1 MKFIIM
7 DQKYIPFS
15 KFVLRTPFFSLE
27 EFAKKIEK
35 LDNNDDYWYEF
46 LKDSIIQE
54 AIYLATPV
62 LFDEIQKFLSGE
74 IIKDR
79 DIYKLKISV
88 MKYYSRMSTRCT
100 PFGLFAGI
108 NTGEINEQTLV
119 TLSEKQKYSRVTRL
133 DMNYICNLFQEIN
146 KIKEVREKLY
156 YYPNTS
162 IYDVGDKLRYV
173 EYYFINANRK
183 HNISSIDNSYYI
195 SEILNMSEKGAT
207 IKDLVDFLLTD
218 DDITEE
224 DALEFI
230 YGLID
235 SQVLVSEIEPT
246 VTGDNIMQLEKLND
260 IEKVN
265 KIITN
270 INNISEILLKIDSN
284 KIGTKLSCYK
294 NIEKIIHEIGVP
306 YEKKYLFQTDMTKQ
320 ADVCNIDNKILDE
333 IYCAF
338 NLMNK
343 LTLPYHD
350 KTILSKFA
358 SDYYER
364 YEDREMPL
372 SLVMDT
378 EIGLGYNSMNTDST
392 PMIDGLNLPNSYKSL
407 DISWNKISSVINKK
421 RIDAYKNDCR
431 EIEITDNDFDFTTDR
446 WEDLPLTMSCMCE
459 IYSDSNKNNIVY
471 LHSIGGSSG
480 SNLLGRFC
488 HLSNDVEDLVK
499 KITKFEQEQNIN
511 AVCAEIVHL
520 PESRIG
526 NILFRPIIRD
536 YEIPFLAKSSLDI
549 AHKIKL
555 SDIYVSVRNG
565 KVILKSKKLEKEIIP
580 YLSTAH
586 NYSFKSMPIYHFLCD
601 MQTQRKRGSVGF
613 SWDKLAND
621 ESFLPRVKYKSI
633 ILSLAEWRIKTEE
646 INKMFDNITRDNFLR
661 ITNEWQKEKNISR
674 YVTLADGDNE
684 LFVDFDNRLSVLTLL
699 STVKKREIFVLKE
712 SLMFNYESIVK
723 DQKKRSFGNEFIFIF
738 KKNVL

>member
-1 MKFIIM
+1 M
-7 DQKYIPFS
+7 DQKYIPFP

-27 EFAKKIEK
+27 EFAKNIEK

-74 IIKDR
+74 MIKVR
-79 DIYKLKISV
+79 DIDKLKNSV

-108 NTGEINEQTLV
+108 NTGQINEQTLV

-162 IYDVGDKLRYV
+162 IYEVGNKLRYV

-195 SEILNMSEKGAT
+195 SEILKMSEKGAT

-218 DDITEE
+218 NDITKE

-230 YGLID
+230 YCLID

-246 VTGDNIMQLEKLND
+246 VTGDNNIMQLEKLNE
-260 IEKVN
+260 IKKVN

-270 INNISEILLKIDSN
+270 INNISEILLKIDRN
-284 KIGTKLSCYK
+284 KIGTTLTCY
-294 NIEKIIHEIGVP
+294 NDIEKIIKEIGIS
-306 YEKKYLFQTDMTKQ
+306 YEKKYLFQTDFIKQ
-320 ADVCNIDNKILDE
+320 ADNCSIDNKLLED
-333 IYCAF
+333 IYSAF
-338 NLMNK
+338 ILMNK
-343 LTLPYHD
+343 ITLPYYD

-364 YEDREMPL
+364 YEDKEMPL

-378 EIGLGYNSMNTDST
+378 EIGLGYNSINTDST
-392 PMIDGLNLPNSYKSL
+392 PMLYGLNLPNSYKPQ
-407 DISWNKISSVINKK
+407 DIPWNKISSVINKK
-421 RIDAYKNDCR
+421 RVDAYKNDYR
-431 EIEITDNDFDFTTDR
+431 EIEITDNDFDFTIDR

-459 IYSDSNKNNIVY
+459 IYFDKNDIVY

-499 KITKFEQEQNIN
+499 RITQYEQEQNRDAI
-511 AVCAEIVHL
+511 CAEIVHL

-549 AHKIKL
+549 EHQIKL
-555 SDIYVSVRNG
+555 SDIYISVRNN
-565 KVILKSKKLEKEIIP
+565 KVILRSKKLNKEIIP

-601 MQTQRKRGSVGF
+601 MQTQSKRGSVGF

-621 ESFLPRVKYKSI
+621 EPFLPRVKYKSI
-633 ILSLAEWRIKTEE
+633 ILSLAEWHIKTEE
-646 INKMFDNITRDNFLR
+646 INKKFDNSTKDNFVR
-661 ITNEWQKEKNISR
+661 ITKEWQKEKKISR

-684 LFVDFDNRLSVLTLL
+684 LFVDFENRLSVLTLL
-699 STVKKREIFVLKE
+699 FTVKKREMFVLKE

-723 DQKKRSFGNEFIFIF
+723 DKKMRSFGNEFIFVF
-738 KKNVL
+738 KKNV